1 MDLEKSLE
9 DANFWLTK
17 SLLRLKNLMRD
28 IPENQK
34 EEIKKDLEEIF
45 KELKEAEV
53 FLEKNQDGFT
63 KKQFLK
69 IGKTYGRIETLLAL
83 LSLKVKE

>member
-69 IGKTYGRIETLLAL
+69 IGKTHGRIETLLAL